1 LHGGGRRFD
10 PGILHLPPEVGTT
23 RESPLVFRRILVATD
38 GTEASLRGVEVAA
51 RMVARD
57 QCEMLL
63 LTAVSLPQH
72 VAEAAATDQRAI
84 ENHLERMTQE
94 AMAPAIAV
102 LRRMRVGAEIKA
114 VMGPAPEVILAELDF
129 SAADLVVMGR
139 RSRYEPKDFILGSV
153 SYRVAHH
160 VAVPIL
166 LVP

>member
-10 PGILHLPPEVGTT
+10 PGILHLLSEAGTK
-23 RESPLVFRRILVATD
+23 RESLLVFKRILVATD
-38 GTEASLRGVEVAA
+38 GTEGSLRGVGLAA

-57 QCEMLL
+57 RCEMLL
-63 LTAVSLPQH
+63 LTAVSLPQQ
-72 VAEAAATDQRAI
+72 VAAAAATDQRAI

-94 AMAPAIAV
+94 ALAPAIAL
-102 LRRMRVGAEIKA
+102 LRRLRVGAEIKA
-114 VMGPAPEVILAELDF
+114 VMGAAPEVILAELD
-129 SAADLVVMGR
+129 STAADLVVMGR

-153 SYRVAHH
+153 SYRVARH